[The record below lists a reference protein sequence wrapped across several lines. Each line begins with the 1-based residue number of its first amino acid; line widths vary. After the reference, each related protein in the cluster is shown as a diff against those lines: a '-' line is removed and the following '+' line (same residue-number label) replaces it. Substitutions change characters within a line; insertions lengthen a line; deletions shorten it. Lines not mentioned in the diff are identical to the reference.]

1 MKIACYIHP
10 VPVPIGPNADYFW
23 FTTLARLLQ
32 RMRRADATEGML
44 ISRTWLHSFAKEQG
58 ALSLLEGVRIG
69 VIEETSL
76 WHRLRSIGV
85 LPTALA
91 PLAYGSGGENHPA
104 LQILADEVGRR
115 SHGFEPDVVIAFGI
129 QTDFL
134 TQLWP
139 KALRLHVETGAYT
152 RNPYPRSL
160 YFDHLGVYQHS
171 AVGKVGKRLRAGT
184 TSNDGRTLVST
195 FRAHFE
201 SALASIDPF
210 RRHDLRSAY
219 RGLILLP
226 LQVSNHYSFDQ
237 QAGYRNQF
245 ELLFD
250 VLSATPRDV
259 GVIATEYLECEK
271 VLKTRGFGENLNYL
285 CHTFPNLIFRDDFR
299 SWFTPSQFL
308 VPRVDGVWTVS
319 SNVGYQAMLFNR
331 ILGTPPTTHMAGI
344 ADATVFEDF
353 IGRLGQPVNADAFL
367 AWQLERYF
375 VPELLFSDG
384 HWLHNYLERRLD
396 AVHRAGD
403 PIDAFVPIAD
413 IDRLMEAWIA
423 QAPKP
428 LAAPFTVPRAGTDGL
443 SQPTSYQVNV
453 SFG

>member
-32 RMRRADATEGML
+32 TMRRADATEGML

-76 WHRLRSIGV
+76 WHRLRAPGV

-91 PLAYGSGGENHPA
+91 RLAYSTGAETHPA
-104 LQILADEVGRR
+104 LQILADEVARC

-129 QTDFL
+129 QADFL
-134 TQLWP
+134 AQLWP

-160 YFDHLGVYQHS
+160 YFDHLGVYHHS
-171 AVGKVGKRLRAGT
+171 AVGKLGKRLRAGT

-210 RRHDLRSAY
+210 HRHDLRSAC
-219 RGLILLP
+219 RRLILLP

-237 QAGYRNQF
+237 QAGYRTQF
-245 ELLFD
+245 ELLLD

-259 GVIATEYLECEK
+259 GVIATEYLESDE
-271 VLKTRGFGENLNYL
+271 VLRTRGFGENLNYL
-285 CHTFPNLIFRDDFR
+285 RHVFPNLIFHEDFR
-299 SWFTPSQFL
+299 SWSTPSQFL

-319 SNVGYQAMLFNR
+319 SNVGFQAMLFNR
-331 ILGTPPTTHMAGI
+331 ILGTPATTYLAGI
-344 ADATVFEDF
+344 ADTNVFHDF
-353 IGRLGQPVNADAFL
+353 IDRLGRPVKADAFL
-367 AWQLERYF
+367 AWQLERYL

-384 HWLHNYLERRLD
+384 HWLHDYLARRLD
-396 AVHRAGD
+396 AARLAGD
-403 PIDAFVPIAD
+403 PVDAFVPIAD
-413 IDRLMEAWIA
+413 MERLMEAWIA

-428 LAAPFTVPRAGTDGL
+428 LAMPFNVPRA
-443 SQPTSYQVNV
+443 PVE
-453 SFG
+453 